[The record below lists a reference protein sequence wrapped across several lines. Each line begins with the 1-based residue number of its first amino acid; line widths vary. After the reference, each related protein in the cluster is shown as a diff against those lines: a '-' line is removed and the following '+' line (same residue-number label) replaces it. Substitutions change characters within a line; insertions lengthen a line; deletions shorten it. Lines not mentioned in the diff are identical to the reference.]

1 MQCQL
6 PFQESHS
13 SDDDDND
20 PVQSA
25 VESHMPSAVPD
36 KEGERTY
43 CWFFESTLDVG
54 EEHIVDNQISKTI
67 VKDVFKAHA
76 QDKIDSLKN
85 LKVITFSL

>member
-1 MQCQL
+1 MQHPY

-36 KEGERTY
+36 KEVEQAY
-43 CWFFESTLDVG
+43 CWFFKMTLVVGDV
-54 EEHIVDNQISKTI
+54 HIVDEQISKTI
-67 VKDVFKAHA
+67 AVDVFKAHA
-76 QDKIDSLKN
+76 KD
-85 LKVITFSL
+85 